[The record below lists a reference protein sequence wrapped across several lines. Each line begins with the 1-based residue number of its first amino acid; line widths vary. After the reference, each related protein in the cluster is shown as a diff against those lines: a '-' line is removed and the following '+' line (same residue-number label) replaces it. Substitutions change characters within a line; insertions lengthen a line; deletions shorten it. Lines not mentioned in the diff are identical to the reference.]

1 MIMVLS
7 KGTSEA
13 RIAAANLLFHY
24 WPIHNRHTLHRKSI
38 QYRIQG
44 NRIKVEFDIKLWL
57 KKKTN
62 CSFTFIRERQLF
74 LLDGMII

>member
-1 MIMVLS
+1 MLKDMILVLS

-24 WPIHNRHTLHRKSI
+24 WPNHNKHILHRKSI

-44 NRIKVEFDIKLWL
+44 KLIEIFL
-57 KKKTN
+57 K
-62 CSFTFIRERQLF
+62 IY
-74 LLDGMII
+74 

>member
-1 MIMVLS
+1 MLILKDMIFVLS

-24 WPIHNRHTLHRKSI
+24 WPIHNRHILHRKSI

-44 NRIKVEFDIKLWL
+44 KKIEFFKFVKIL
-57 KKKTN
+57 KNLKSV
-62 CSFTFIRERQLF
+62 C
-74 LLDGMII
+74 